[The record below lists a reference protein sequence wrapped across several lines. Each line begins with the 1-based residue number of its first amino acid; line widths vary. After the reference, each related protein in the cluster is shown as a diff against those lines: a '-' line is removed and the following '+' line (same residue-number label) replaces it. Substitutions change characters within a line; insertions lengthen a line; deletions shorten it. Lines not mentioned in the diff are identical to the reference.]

1 MPIREYRCPSCNLL
15 DELIV
20 HSSTESPATKKCSR
34 CGADS
39 ALLQFPTSIA
49 LARSGMDNSPLDNLI
64 GKDAERRWARHN
76 ETQQVRDEV
85 RQKHNTVGLSAT
97 GPETYVPLAPERKAL
112 RTEVTKA
119 VERDGFHNK
128 DASQIPVKQ

>member
-1 MPIREYRCPSCNLL
+1 MPIREFRCPDCNLL
-15 DELIV
+15 DEAII
-20 HSSTESPATKKCSR
+20 SGDPPPTRKCSR
-34 CGADS
+34 CGGVAVL
-39 ALLQFPTSIA
+39 AQFPSRIA